1 MTPFDYLKAINE
13 TKDDISDDTNFEKDY
28 VPYIVNRGLSFF
40 VDSCLQAN
48 EMNLRHHS
56 PKKWQFSYLLNS
68 VTKKKR
74 FSKWHK
80 KDDIG
85 SDLAMV
91 MEYYGYSIEKAKVA
105 LSILTEDQLRMI
117 KQKFEKG
124 GKL

>member
-1 MTPFDYLKAINE
+1 MTPFDYLNAINL
-13 TKDDISDDTNFEKDY
+13 TKDDFSDDPAFQKDY
-28 VPYIVNRGLSFF
+28 VPFIVNRGLSYF
-40 VDSCLQAN
+40 VDTCLQAN
-48 EMNLRHHS
+48 EMNVRPNI

-68 VTKKKR
+68 ITKKKR

-80 KDDIG
+80 QEIGDDL
-85 SDLAMV
+85 SMV

-105 LSILTEDQLRMI
+105 LSILTKDQLTMI